1 MKKIISVLCTACL
14 IAGSTAT
21 AGFKVQSVD
30 GDLVKN
36 CKPAHL
42 MDHDSGECVYKQN
55 ETVRMPIASV
65 CNVMT
70 LTLAMEAIHNGKISL
85 DDTVTASEN
94 AAGMGG
100 SQVFLGSGC
109 KYSVDQL
116 LKSIVVCSANDS
128 CVAISEAVA
137 GSEESFVAQMNK
149 KASELGC
156 SDTLFANCTGLPKE
170 PQYSCAHDVAL
181 MFKNLL
187 SYENYFNYSRI
198 WLEDFVHPDNRTT
211 SMTNTNKLI
220 RRYQSCDGGKTG
232 FTNEAGFC
240 LAATA
245 KKDNLRFIS
254 VVLGAESSDDRFA
267 STVNMF
273 NYGFANYKNK
283 IVLDKDVTLNDEFTV
298 SGGKKHSFAVCP
310 ERNSYVFSA
319 ADKSPDVTH
328 IIIAYDVKAPVQKGQ
343 NVGKIEVYKDG
354 VLYDTV
360 NVVSAEDVQKAGFG
374 DYFKDISENWAI

>member
-36 CKPAHL
+36 CKSAYL
-42 MDHDSGECVYKQN
+42 MDYDSGECVYKQN

-65 CNVMT
+65 CKVMT

-85 DDTVTASEN
+85 DDTVTAIEN